1 MKRQTVQKILAGLIV
16 ILSVTFAVL
25 ATVYRQQQVNG
36 QETTKQQVKQI
47 NGQQQQ
53 VKQQAQ
59 SNEKL
64 INDQAYQKRT
74 LDFLNRAL
82 DKATAS
88 GDISETDER
97 YGNEDAYEAVTGMAG
112 MDSALKLKNHEFH
125 FNKMAS
131 GEVVGD
137 GQIEIEASGISDD
150 KKAKIRH
157 LNQKFTILVTLTT
170 YQKQLRVETIQ
181 LGEVKESENAN
192 DTIY

>member
-1 MKRQTVQKILAGLIV
+1 MKRQAVQKILAGLV
-16 ILSVTFAVL
+16 VTLSVTFAVL
-25 ATVYRQQQVNG
+25 ATVYQQQQVKG
-36 QETTKQQVKQI
+36 QETTEQKIKQI

-53 VKQQAQ
+53 MKQQSQ
-59 SNEKL
+59 SNEQL
-64 INDQAYQKRT
+64 INDQAYQRRT

-82 DKATAS
+82 DRATAS
-88 GDISETDER
+88 GDLSETDER
-97 YGNEDAYEAVTGMAG
+97 YGNEDAYEAVSGMAG
-112 MDSALKLKNHEFH
+112 MNSALKLKNHDLH

-131 GEVVGD
+131 GEIVGD

-150 KKAKIRH
+150 KEAKTRH
-157 LNQKFTILVTLTT
+157 SSQKFTVLVTLTT

>member
-1 MKRQTVQKILAGLIV
+1 MKRQTVQKSLAGLIV

-25 ATVYRQQQVNG
+25 ATVYRQQQVKG
-36 QETTKQQVKQI
+36 QETTKQQIKQI

-59 SNEKL
+59 SNEQL
-64 INDQAYQKRT
+64 INDQVYQKRT

-112 MDSALKLKNHEFH
+112 MNSALKLKNHELH

-137 GQIEIEASGISDD
+137 GQIEIEASSISDD
-150 KKAKIRH
+150 KKAKTRH
-157 LNQKFTILVTLTT
+157 SNQKFTVLVTLTT

>member
-1 MKRQTVQKILAGLIV
+1 MKRQAVQKILAGLV
-16 ILSVTFAVL
+16 VTLSVTFAVL
-25 ATVYRQQQVNG
+25 ATVYQQQQVKG
-36 QETTKQQVKQI
+36 QETTEQKIKQI

-53 VKQQAQ
+53 MKQQSQ
-59 SNEKL
+59 SNEQL

-82 DKATAS
+82 DRATAS
-88 GDISETDER
+88 GDLSETDER
-97 YGNEDAYEAVTGMAG
+97 YGNEDAYEAVSGMAG
-112 MDSALKLKNHEFH
+112 MNSALKLKNHDLH

-131 GEVVGD
+131 GEIVGD

-150 KKAKIRH
+150 KEAKTRH
-157 LNQKFTILVTLTT
+157 SSQKFTVLVTLTT

>member
-1 MKRQTVQKILAGLIV
+1 MKRQTVQKSLAGLIV
-16 ILSVTFAVL
+16 ILSMTFAVL
-25 ATVYRQQQVNG
+25 ATIYRQQQVEG
-36 QETTKQQVKQI
+36 QETTKQQVKQV
-47 NGQQQQ
+47 NDKQKQ

-59 SNEKL
+59 SKEQL

-88 GDISETDER
+88 GDVSESDER

-112 MDSALKLKNHEFH
+112 MNSALKLKNHDLH

-137 GQIEIEASGISDD
+137 GQIEIEASGKSDD
-150 KKAKIRH
+150 KKAETRH
-157 LNQKFTILVTLTT
+157 SKQKFTVLITLAT
-170 YQKQLRVETIQ
+170 YHKQLRVESIQ